1 MTNDKDKEVFTP
13 LKKLKESLDAGVPL
27 EVDFIDKINL
37 ITKTVETK
45 SSGDIKR
52 VVDKKAELDLKPVK
66 QLTELELIQ
75 QLIDGGGK
83 AEDILKLIQGKEKAD
98 DEYLSYMNNM
108 ERESKQLTAIAEII
122 NLTSEIDELLITI
135 FETMDSNVEDL
146 PSEFIAIVKD
156 RYSITNSLNVEDY
169 RKFLK

>member
-1 MTNDKDKEVFTP
+1 MKDKEKEVFTP
-13 LKKLKESLDAGVPL
+13 LKKLQESLDAGTPL
-27 EVDFIDKINL
+27 DNEFIDKINL

-52 VVDKKAELDLKPVK
+52 VVDKKAELELKPVK

-98 DEYLSYMNNM
+98 DEYLNYMNNM
-108 ERESKQLTAIAEII
+108 ERETKQLAAIAEVI

-135 FETMDSNVEDL
+135 FETMDGNIGNL

-156 RYSITNSLNVEDY
+156 RYSIANPLNVEDY

>member
-1 MTNDKDKEVFTP
+1 MKDKEVFTP
-13 LKKLKESLDAGVPL
+13 LKKLQESLEAGTPL
-27 EVDFIDKINL
+27 DNEFIDKINL

-52 VVDKKAELDLKPVK
+52 VIDKKAELDLKPVK
-66 QLTELELIQ
+66 QLTELEVIQ

-98 DEYLSYMNNM
+98 DEYLNYMNDM
-108 ERESKQLTAIAEII
+108 ERETKQLAAIAEVI

-135 FETMDSNVEDL
+135 FETMDNNVGNL

-156 RYSITNSLNVEDY
+156 RYSISNSLNVEDY